1 MKAALWTAVFFV
13 VAGAET
19 GRADPKVQSATF
31 NCEYRSQEGGSWEK
45 RSAATVSMNGRTLI
59 VDFNS
64 SNAMNSVGTTNTGN
78 EYRVEARC
86 PGTVTLSDGGRFKIR
101 DFAVNVNN
109 AYIGSE
115 KGTIEL
121 KVQGTTIVTGTNQK
135 DGFDKYWK
143 LGKSR
148 VDSGNFFDAQVESNT
163 VCGNQL
169 TLRFEDLRT
178 TVWSDPQTFE
188 FTEVSLNSLLINLDP
203 C

>member
-13 VAGAET
+13 VAGAEA
-19 GRADPKVQSATF
+19 GWADPYVQSANI
-31 NCEYRSQEGGSWEK
+31 NCEYRPREGGGWEK
-45 RSAATVSMNGRTLI
+45 RSPANVYMNGRTLV
-59 VDFNS
+59 VDFQS

-86 PGTVTLSDGGRFKIR
+86 PGTVTLSDSSAFKIR
-101 DFAVNVNN
+101 DFSVSVNN

-121 KVQGTTIVTGTNQK
+121 KVQGMTTVNVTNQK

-143 LGKSR
+143 LSKSR

-169 TLRFEDLRT
+169 TLRFEDLRA
-178 TVWSDPQTFE
+178 TVWSDPQTVE
-188 FTEVSLNSLLINLDP
+188 FTEVSLNSLFVNLDR